1 MGSRDR
7 FRLDC
12 KFRQRV
18 DRARWRQF
26 RQSLQPGFTGNDSSV
41 GLVRL
46 HQVAQ
51 WQPGVVSFPLH
62 SALRTPN
69 LKPSIWPASSI
80 SSATLNSERPAPTAT
95 KPINSARTG
104 PTRWQRLHTTFPV
117 AKPDSVLAPI
127 PAVGDRL
134 KLLLEQR
141 MIGMHYSDRSLV
153 SVPLWRI

>member
-1 MGSRDR
+1 MIDFDWTANSANAWTVPVGANFGKAFNLGS
-7 FRLDC
+7 
-12 KFRQRV
+12 Q
-18 DRARWRQF
+18 AMT
-26 RQSLQPGFTGNDSSV
+26 LQLGSYDYIKQPNGN
-41 GLVRL
+41 
-46 HQVAQ
+46 
-51 WQPGVVSFPLH
+51 PGVVSFPLH

-95 KPINSARTG
+95 EPINSARTG